1 MVALLGCAGCAAIVG
16 EPIGSPPL
24 PLPSPPPPRQEVA
37 PPPAAAAAPV
47 APMPKS
53 RRVRPQG
60 DTRPDSYVVQRG
72 DTLFGIALD
81 FGLDY
86 RELAAWNSIADP
98 SRIFAGQRLRLVAPE
113 AREELQARGD
123 PAVAGAGQTPMPAAA
138 SRSLDVPAASSG
150 STPQSGAV
158 DGVPML
164 GEPRAVTLPWSEKA
178 LAQLG
183 GEGGGVAGG
192 IAGER
197 APDGVPAARPE
208 SKVSAK
214 AESRTEAKAESGG
227 DRTAV
232 PATGLRPSTPRVDG
246 SAAPAASGVPSSAS
260 ESVAASASPVAEDWI
275 WPARGALAYRFG
287 GAGALK
293 GLGIAGK
300 AGSPVVAAAPGR
312 VVYSGSGLRG
322 YGKLVIIKHSEEY
335 LTVYAHNQALL
346 VKEGEQV
353 KRGQRI
359 AEMGDSDSERVA
371 LHFELRRFGRPVDP
385 LSQLPGDRPPS

>member
-1 MVALLGCAGCAAIVG
+1 
-16 EPIGSPPL
+16 
-24 PLPSPPPPRQEVA
+24 
-37 PPPAAAAAPV
+37 
-47 APMPKS
+47 MPKS
-53 RRVRPQG
+53 RRARPQG
-60 DTRPDSYVVQRG
+60 DTRPESYVVQRG

-113 AREELQARGD
+113 AREEFQARAD
-123 PAVAGAGQTPMPAAA
+123 AAVAGAGQTPMPATVPRA
-138 SRSLDVPAASSG
+138 LDGPAASST
-150 STPQSGAV
+150 STPQAGAV

-183 GEGGGVAGG
+183 GEGGGVAG
-192 IAGER
+192 ER

-208 SKVSAK
+208 PKASAK
-214 AESRTEAKAESGG
+214 AESRTEAKTESGG
-227 DRTAV
+227 DRAAI
-232 PATGLRPSTPRVDG
+232 PATGPRPATLRVDG
-246 SAAPAASGVPSSAS
+246 SAAPAAPGVPSSAS
-260 ESVAASASPVAEDWI
+260 EPAAASASAAAEDWI